1 MTIEQKLEE
10 LRIKRVL
17 VVDDTATNIEAAK
30 AEFAKYSGA
39 VIFDYASSAADAKKK
54 MASQKYDLVMT
65 DLEMESKDSGLE
77 IVCEALKTTAY
88 VTVVTGANYDR
99 SASDAHG
106 PNTTVLPADKSMKGK
121 KDKPE
126 IWAFALEESLGWIES
141 GATQTIYRSARRYE
155 KFMGKAPDLL
165 QMMVETYKR

>member
-17 VVDDTATNIEAAK
+17 VVDDTAANIEAAK

-54 MASQKYDLVMT
+54 IVSQKYDLVMT

-77 IVCEALKTTAY
+77 VVSEASKTAAY

-99 SASDAHG
+99 LDSDAHG
-106 PNTTVLPADKSMKGK
+106 PNTSVLPADKSMKGK
-121 KDKPE
+121 KDKSE
-126 IWAFALEESLGWIES
+126 VWAFALEESLGWIES
-141 GATQTIYRSARRYE
+141 GDIQAIYRSAKRYE
-155 KFMGKAPDLL
+155 KFVGKVPDLL
-165 QMMVETYKR
+165 QAMVETYKR